1 MELVNESPRVLG
13 NRYEVADLL
22 GRGGMAEVHL
32 GRDTRLGRTVAI
44 KLLRTDLARDPIF
57 QARFGREAQSAA
69 ALNHPAIVAVYDT
82 GEETVTDHT
91 GAVIALPYIVM
102 EYVEG
107 RTLRELLDGRPLEVA
122 QALDVTA
129 GVLSALEYS
138 HRSGIVHRDIKPGN
152 VMVTPTGDVKVMDFG
167 IARAL
172 ADSAATMTQTQAVI
186 GTAQYL
192 SPEQARGETVDARSD
207 LYSAGCL
214 LFELL
219 TGRPPFVA
227 DSPVAV
233 AYQHVRENPRPP
245 STYSDAVPES
255 VDRIVLHSLAK
266 DREARYQ
273 SAAEFRADVE
283 AARTG
288 GRVSA
293 AAPVASD
300 PNAVTAY
307 LPPTSAPAGTRAMP
321 SVPSGYYGQPGGP
334 GGPVGVGTPTAFGP
348 VDAAGSMLPGAPH
361 QASDY
366 DFGGLRDR
374 HQQDRSGKA
383 GGYVLLA
390 LGVLAVFGLVA
401 FIVANLASNQS
412 TTTAKK
418 VEVPEVVGLPLAEA
432 QRRLDERGL
441 KWIKNEASSEEIGKG
456 RVAGQDPPAHSQADK
471 GTEVKLVVSTGS
483 AKGNIPDVRNKSLE
497 QAKQELIDAG
507 FKVGEISHQDDPDT
521 RLDYVISTDPK
532 VNTTAAKGTT
542 VNLVVSTGVVRV
554 PDMTGKPLN
563 DAKSALRELGL
574 RVNERRTTSDLP
586 LDQVIDQ
593 DIKNVSIQ
601 QGATVTLTVS
611 DGPAP
616 TPTEPPSTTSDPT
629 WSPTHTW
636 STSPTVTTP
645 VAP

>member
-44 KLLRTDLARDPIF
+44 KLLRTDLARDPMF
-57 QARFGREAQSAA
+57 QARFRREAQSAA

-91 GAVIALPYIVM
+91 AAVTALPYIVM

-107 RTLRELLDGRPLEVA
+107 WTLRELLDGRPLEVG

-152 VMVTPTGDVKVMDFG
+152 VMVTPAGDVKVMDFG

-245 STYSDAVPES
+245 STYNSTVPEP

-273 SAAEFRADVE
+273 SAAEFRSDVE

-288 GRVSA
+288 GRVA
-293 AAPVASD
+293 ATAPAASD

-307 LPPTSAPAGTRAMP
+307 LPPTAASAGTRAMP
-321 SVPSGYYGQPGGP
+321 SVAGGYYVQPGGP
-334 GGPVGVGTPTAFGP
+334 GGPVGVGTPAAFGP

-366 DFGGLRDR
+366 DYGARRDR

-390 LGVLAVFGLVA
+390 LGVLAVFGLVV
-401 FIVANLASNQS
+401 FIVANLANQQS
-412 TTTAKK
+412 TATAKK
-418 VEVPEVVGLPLAEA
+418 VEVPEVVGLPLADA

-441 KWIKNEASSEEIGKG
+441 KWIKIEAPHEEIAKG
-456 RVAGQDPPAHSQADK
+456 RVTSQDPAANSQADQ

-483 AKGNIPDVRNKSLE
+483 AKGNIPDVRNKPLE

-507 FKVGEISHQDDPDT
+507 FKIGEVSHQDDPDT
-521 RLDYVISTDPK
+521 RLDYVISTDPQ
-532 VNTTAAKGTT
+532 VNTATAKGTT
-542 VNLVVSTGVVRV
+542 VKLVVSTGVVRV

-563 DAKSALRELGL
+563 DAWSALRELGL
-574 RVNERRTTSDLP
+574 RVNVKRTASEFP
-586 LDQVIDQ
+586 MDQVIDQ

-611 DGPAP
+611 DGSTP
-616 TPTEPPSTTSDPT
+616 TPTEPTPTISTPT
-629 WSPTHTW
+629 WSPTHTRRPP
-636 STSPTVTTP
+636 PTVTIP
-645 VAP
+645 GFP